1 MKKISRSAILLVF
14 FASFSIV
21 PLSASADAG
30 CGALSSAG
38 DQCILSGV
46 SGTCTGANGT
56 CVPSSNSVSAS
67 SGGSGGGININA
79 IKPYSDG
86 IINVINGIF
95 VPVLFALAFITFVWG
110 VFKYFILGADSDTER
125 AAGRQFVL
133 WGVIGFVVILSVWGL
148 VAVVG
153 NTFGL
158 SPGGSAPSYPTL

>member
-1 MKKISRSAILLVF
+1 MKKISRFAILLVF

-56 CVPSSNSVSAS
+56 CVPNQNSAS
-67 SGGSGGGININA
+67 ASSGGGININA
-79 IKPYSDG
+79 IKPYSDS
-86 IINVINGIF
+86 IINIINGIF
-95 VPVLFALAFITFVWG
+95 VPVLFALAFLTFIWG
-110 VFKYFILGADSDTER
+110 VFKYFILGADSDAER
-125 AAGRQFVL
+125 ATGRKFVL
-133 WGVIGFVVILSVWGL
+133 WGIIGFVVILSVWGL
-148 VAVVG
+148 VGLLG
-153 NTFGL
+153 NTLGL